1 MNPTPKR
8 GKAMAIL
15 NFSINTDELIPEYED
30 QQAPVFEE
38 LFRKGMREALV
49 KDMKGRF
56 ANDEFKKFTEEVAA
70 TVEGQVKARMQNFLD
85 EEIVLT
91 GEWGKKVFVGSV
103 DDYIKSRFDTVLLH
117 PVNSR
122 GERLSGCTTESKT
135 WIQWQIGEQVKE
147 RIERLVQQAA
157 KTIHDSVG
165 GAVKAQVAEI
175 LDSAVKEKVGA
186 AFQAI
191 MEKR

>member
-1 MNPTPKR
+1 
-8 GKAMAIL
+8 MATL
-15 NFSINTDELIPEYED
+15 NFTIDTDDLIPNYDNESST
-30 QQAPVFEE
+30 FEE
-38 LFRKGMREALV
+38 LFRQGMRDSLV
-49 KDMKGRF
+49 QEMKGRF
-56 ANDEFKKFTEEVAA
+56 ANEEFAKFTEEVAA
-70 TVEGQVKARMQNFLD
+70 TVEGQVKTRMQNFLD

-103 DDYIKSRFDTVLLH
+103 DDYIKSRFDAVLLH

-135 WIQWQIGEQVKE
+135 WIQWHIGEQVKE
-147 RIERLVQQAA
+147 RIEHLVHQAS
-157 KTIHDSVG
+157 KTIHESVG
-165 GAVKAQVAEI
+165 SAVKAQVAEI

-186 AFQAI
+186 TFQAI

>member
-1 MNPTPKR
+1 
-8 GKAMAIL
+8 MAIL
-15 NFSINTDELIPEYED
+15 NFTVNTDDLIPKYED
-30 QQAPVFEE
+30 DDTPIFED
-38 LFRKGMREALV
+38 LFRQGMRDALV
-49 KDMKGRF
+49 QDMKGRF

-70 TVEGQVKARMQNFLD
+70 TVEGQVKTRMQNFLD

-103 DDYIKSRFDTVLLH
+103 DDYIKSRFDAVLLH

-147 RIERLVQQAA
+147 RIERLVQQAT
-157 KTIHDSVG
+157 KTIQDSVG
-165 GAVKAQVAEI
+165 AAVKAQVAGVV
-175 LDSAVKEKVGA
+175 DNAVKEKVGA

>member
-1 MNPTPKR
+1 
-8 GKAMAIL
+8 MAIL
-15 NFSINTDELIPEYED
+15 HFTVDTDDLIPKYED
-30 QQAPVFEE
+30 SDAPVFED
-38 LFRKGMREALV
+38 LFRQGLRDSLV
-49 KDMKGRF
+49 QDMKGRF
-56 ANDEFKKFTEEVAA
+56 ANDEFKKFTEEVTA
-70 TVEGQVKARMQNFLD
+70 TVEEQVKSRMQNFLD

-103 DDYIKSRFDTVLLH
+103 DDYIKSRFDAVLLH

-147 RIERLVQQAA
+147 RIERLVQQATD
-157 KTIHDSVG
+157 TIHNSVG

-191 MEKR
+191 MERH

>member
-1 MNPTPKR
+1 
-8 GKAMAIL
+8 
-15 NFSINTDELIPEYED
+15 
-30 QQAPVFEE
+30 
-38 LFRKGMREALV
+38 MRDSLV
-49 KDMKGRF
+49 QEMKGRF
-56 ANDEFKKFTEEVAA
+56 ANEEFAKFTEEVAA

-103 DDYIKSRFDTVLLH
+103 DDYIKSRFDAVLLH

-122 GERLSGCTTESKT
+122 GERLSSCTTESRT

-147 RIERLVQQAA
+147 GIERIVKQAA
-157 KTIHDSVG
+157 QNVQNSVSN
-165 GAVKAQVAEI
+165 AVKAQVADI
-175 LDSAVKEKVGA
+175 LDNAVKEKVGA